1 MPKKTDIDTL
11 AELPLEEIEERIQ
24 PAAGRVEQRIQRC
37 QAEERDLSERES
49 DLCSDDRLE
58 LSALKDALQLRRR
71 NAERRRR
78 VGGRTPAA
86 SRTTAG
92 ATDADVGTARVRPER
107 PASTPQPVEKL
118 RNSDHRPRRVCRC
131 GSAVHAARRGG
142 VGR

>member
-37 QAEERDLSERES
+37 QAEERDLPERES

-71 NAERRRR
+71 NAER
-78 VGGRTPAA
+78 
-86 SRTTAG
+86 AG
-92 ATDADVGTARVRPER
+92 HHRHGH
-107 PASTPQPVEKL
+107 ST
-118 RNSDHRPRRVCRC
+118 
-131 GSAVHAARRGG
+131 
-142 VGR
+142 